1 MLQEQHNSKTSEPGY
16 RVGSVWTDL
25 FAKLSGL
32 KYQGKQILLTGLVCA
47 VLGIGY
53 SFLKKPVYLARVNF
67 VIEENKQE
75 LESISSDDIDIE
87 VMSTEEDNEHCV
99 YVKFS
104 NFADEESAE
113 EYAEF
118 LAETLPLLLFETT
131 RMQ

>member
-1 MLQEQHNSKTSEPGY
+1 VT
-16 RVGSVWTDL
+16 
-25 FAKLSGL
+25 
-32 KYQGKQILLTGLVCA
+32 
-47 VLGIGY
+47 
-53 SFLKKPVYLARVNF
+53 
-67 VIEENKQE
+67 EENNQE
-75 LESISSDDIDIE
+75 PESISSDDIDIE

-113 EYAEF
+113 EYAQF

>member
-1 MLQEQHNSKTSEPGY
+1 MT
-16 RVGSVWTDL
+16 
-25 FAKLSGL
+25 
-32 KYQGKQILLTGLVCA
+32 
-47 VLGIGY
+47 
-53 SFLKKPVYLARVNF
+53 
-67 VIEENKQE
+67 EENKQE
-75 LESISSDDIDIE
+75 EFISTDDIDIE

-113 EYAEF
+113 EYAQF